1 MADNDFLPPRPFAE
15 QRIAFGN
22 YVDTD
27 ECRQCRLHLHKEYHE
42 GYIGQHKCADRQVG
56 KGEVYKGEERL
67 QGQSSP
73 NRLPYNATRNTG
85 IGKPRAGI
93 KVVFEFKHIIIVLK

>member
-1 MADNDFLPPRPFAE
+1 M
-15 QRIAFGN
+15 
-22 YVDTD
+22 
-27 ECRQCRLHLHKEYHE
+27 
-42 GYIGQHKCADRQVG
+42 ADRQVG

-67 QGQSSP
+67 QRQSSP

-85 IGKPRAGI
+85 IGRPRTGV